1 MKVRGAPLFLS
12 LLLAVSTFI
21 VFVPVVSYQFVNF
34 DDGDYVS
41 SNLHVQGGLTWEN
54 VGWAFNGGHAANW
67 HPLTWLSHMLDWEMF
82 GPRAGGHHLVSV
94 ILHVLNSVLLFLL
107 LRQVTGALWRS
118 ALVAAL
124 FALHPLHVE
133 SVAWIS
139 ERKDVLSTFFFM
151 LTIGAYAKYV
161 EGRGEVAEK
170 QKFGKQRAEIPEET
184 RIQRRQTSVATAE
197 GGMSVSTPK
206 QRNTEAAKRSL
217 QAPIFYLLSLFCFAL
232 GLLSKPMLVTVP
244 FLLLLLD
251 YWPLERG
258 VELKFN
264 AIQLRHWKS
273 LVNEK
278 IPFFILAGVSSVVTF
293 IVQRKAGSVWSVA
306 DLPLASRIENTAV
319 AYCRYLGKLFWP
331 AKLSVFY
338 PHPGFWPVLVVI
350 FAAVLLVT
358 ISVLVLVLRRLPY
371 LAVGWFW
378 FIGTLVPV
386 IGLVQVGWQSIAD
399 RYTYIPYIGIF
410 IILVWLS
417 KKFIRRWSARVIPLT
432 IAGSVVL
439 IVLAMLTRQQ
449 VGYWRDSEALFSHS
463 LVVTEHNFVAHHN
476 LGLALVNQGRTDE
489 AITH

>member
-1 MKVRGAPLFLS
+1 MKVRGGPLLLS
-12 LLLAVSTFI
+12 LLLAVGTFI
-21 VFVPVVSYQFVNF
+21 VFVPVASYQFVNF

-94 ILHVLNSVLLFLL
+94 ILHVLNAVLLFHL

-139 ERKDVLSTFFFM
+139 ERKDVLSTLFFM
-151 LTIGAYAKYV
+151 LTIRAYAKYA
-161 EGRGEVAEK
+161 ERRGEVQSGERRGESGAAEK
-170 QKFGKQRAEIPEET
+170 QKFGKQKAEIPEET
-184 RIQRRQTSVATAE
+184 RIQRRLTPAATPE
-197 GGMSVSTPK
+197 GGTSVSTPK
-206 QRNTEAAKRSL
+206 HRNSEAPKHSL
-217 QAPIFYLLSLFCFAL
+217 QSPIFYLLSLFCFAL

-258 VELKFN
+258 AELKFN
-264 AIQLRHWKS
+264 AIQMRCWKRF
-273 LVNEK
+273 VIEK
-278 IPFFILAGVSSVVTF
+278 IPFFLLAAVSSAVTF
-293 IVQRKAGSVWSVA
+293 IVQRKAGAVWSVA
-306 DLPLASRIENTAV
+306 DLPLASRVENTAV

-350 FAAVLLVT
+350 FAAALLVT
-358 ISVLVLVLRRLPY
+358 ISVLVLVLRRLP
-371 LAVGWFW
+371 
-378 FIGTLVPV
+378 
-386 IGLVQVGWQSIAD
+386 
-399 RYTYIPYIGIF
+399 
-410 IILVWLS
+410 
-417 KKFIRRWSARVIPLT
+417 
-432 IAGSVVL
+432 
-439 IVLAMLTRQQ
+439 
-449 VGYWRDSEALFSHS
+449 
-463 LVVTEHNFVAHHN
+463 
-476 LGLALVNQGRTDE
+476 
-489 AITH
+489 